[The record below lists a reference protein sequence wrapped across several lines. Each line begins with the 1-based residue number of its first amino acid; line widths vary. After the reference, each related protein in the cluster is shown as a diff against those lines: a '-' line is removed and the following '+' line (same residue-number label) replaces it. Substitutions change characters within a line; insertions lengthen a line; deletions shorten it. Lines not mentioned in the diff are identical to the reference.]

1 MVRSRIL
8 GDQRC
13 LFGALSVIDGASQ
26 KCHFREKNTDEH
38 MVGIH
43 VMSGVSWSF
52 YDLPCDPFFGAS
64 NARDGRSFP

>member
-1 MVRSRIL
+1 MPL
-8 GDQRC
+8 QG
-13 LFGALSVIDGASQ
+13 
-26 KCHFREKNTDEH
+26 KKNTDEH

>member
-1 MVRSRIL
+1 MPL
-8 GDQRC
+8 QG
-13 LFGALSVIDGASQ
+13 
-26 KCHFREKNTDEH
+26 KKNTDEH

-64 NARDGRSFP
+64 NARDGRSNFHDGLHETW

>member
-8 GDQRC
+8 GDQRS
-13 LFGALSVIDGASQ
+13 LFGTLSVIDGASR

-43 VMSGVSWSF
+43 VMNGVSMT
-52 YDLPCDPFFGAS
+52 CHMTPFLVHQMLMLEHM
-64 NARDGRSFP
+64 